1 MQSSISRPRRLAA
14 RFVLFICLIYLL
26 GLGTVSALLW
36 NLADQWWPA
45 TALSFAPL
53 KLLAMPLI
61 LLVPL
66 ALVFHRWSLLTLAAA
81 GAVLAWPMLGLQIA
95 WQGMSSDSQAPS
107 LRVMTCNIHRTQLN
121 AAEFRKVLESVRP
134 DVVAMQDWTSVDQPK
149 LFPPSNWNT
158 CRNGELFLASRFP
171 ISQAQSISLAEPPP
185 AKFEFRLGAAA
196 CYRLTTPMGEVNL
209 INLHLSSP
217 HSALDALKRFDPTA
231 PQQLIYNSLCREME
245 SATIQQFTE
254 TLDNPALIVGDFNTP
269 TVSTLYRRHWNDF
282 SNAFSTVGC
291 GYGTTHISATSSV
304 RIDHI
309 LYGPGWQ
316 ARSCWTGPA
325 VGSPHRPLVA
335 DMQPNRNLLM
345 SGSTA
350 NAQR

>member
-1 MQSSISRPRRLAA
+1 MQSSISRPRRVAA

-26 GLGTVSALLW
+26 GLGTASALLW
-36 NLADQWWPA
+36 TLADQWWPA

-53 KLLAMPLI
+53 WTLAMPLI

-66 ALVFHRWSLLTLAAA
+66 ALLFHRWSLLALAAA
-81 GAVLAWPMLGLQIA
+81 GCVLAWPIMGLQIA
-95 WQGMSSDSQAPS
+95 WHKTSDDGQAPS
-107 LRVMTCNIHRTQLN
+107 LRVMTCNIHRAQLN
-121 AAEFRKVLESVRP
+121 VAEFRAVLESVHP

-149 LFPPSNWNT
+149 LFPSAAWNT

-171 ISQAQSISLAEPPP
+171 ISQAQSIPLTEPPP
-185 AKFEFRLGAAA
+185 ARFDYRVGAAA
-196 CYRLTTPMGEVNL
+196 CYRLATPMGDVNL

-231 PQQLIYNSLCREME
+231 AQQLIYNSRCREME
-245 SATIQQFTE
+245 STAIQQFTE
-254 TLDNPALIVGDFNTP
+254 TLDDPALIVGDFNTP

-282 SNAFSTVGC
+282 TNAFSAIGF
-291 GYGTTHISATSSV
+291 GFGTTHISTTSSV

-309 LYGPGWQ
+309 LYGPGWR
-316 ARSCWTGPA
+316 ARACWIGPA

-335 DMQPNRNLLM
+335 DVQLGGNLPLRN
-345 SGSTA
+345 STA
-350 NAQR
+350 DAQR